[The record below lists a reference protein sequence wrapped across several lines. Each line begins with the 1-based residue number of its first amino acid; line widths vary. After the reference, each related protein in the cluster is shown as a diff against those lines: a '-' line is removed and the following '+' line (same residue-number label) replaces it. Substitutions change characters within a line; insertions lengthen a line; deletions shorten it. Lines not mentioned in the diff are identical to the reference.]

1 MTMDENLL
9 GYALGALDDD
19 ERLRVD
25 AELRQSPELE
35 RELEQARQW
44 LEPLA
49 LDDEPIEPPADLCKR
64 TLARIAKVREA
75 ELPRVVTMDDNL
87 LGYAL
92 GALDDDERL
101 KVDAELRQSP
111 ELECELEQARQ
122 WLEPLAWDG
131 EPIEPPADLCK
142 RTLARIAELRE
153 AELPRVAGKLPRH
166 WSSSRTWYRRV
177 DVAVAAGIVLCLLVL
192 LPSALNEVRYQYDK
206 QVCQNSL
213 RSWWNGLKGYG
224 ETHNGQLPDVANLV
238 DQDKQ
243 AAGVFVA
250 ALQDQQSVPQGTSIG
265 CPATAIRRLPAATLD
280 DVRRMTPDQF
290 KAYIQQLQLGLAY
303 SLGYA
308 DGTGIRGLRFQSDGN
323 NGYIPVMA
331 DWPTTTVMVGD
342 LSNSPNHGGFGQ
354 NILYLDGHCIFS
366 TVRTAGVNG
375 DDIYVNL
382 ARQVAA
388 GKNVWDAVLAAPAA
402 RP

>member
-1 MTMDENLL
+1 MDENVL
-9 GYALGALDDD
+9 GYALGALDED
-19 ERLRVD
+19 ERLKVD

-49 LDDEPIEPPADLCKR
+49 LDDEPIEPPADLCQR
-64 TLARIAKVREA
+64 TLAR
-75 ELPRVVTMDDNL
+75 L
-87 LGYAL
+87 
-92 GALDDDERL
+92 
-101 KVDAELRQSP
+101 
-111 ELECELEQARQ
+111 
-122 WLEPLAWDG
+122 
-131 EPIEPPADLCK
+131 
-142 RTLARIAELRE
+142 AELRE
-153 AELPRVAGKLPRH
+153 AELPRIAGKLPRH
-166 WSSSRTWYRRV
+166 WGSSRTWYRRV
-177 DVAVAAGIVLCLLVL
+177 DVAVAAGIFLCLLVL
-192 LPSALNEVRYQYDK
+192 LPSVLNEVRYRHEIQA
-206 QVCQNSL
+206 CQNSL

-224 ETHNGQLPDVANLV
+224 ETHNGKLPDVANIV
-238 DQDKQ
+238 TQDKQ

-250 ALQDQQSVPQGTSIG
+250 ALQDQESVPQGTSIG
-265 CPATAIRRLPAATLD
+265 CPTMTIRRLPAATLD
-280 DVRRMTPDQF
+280 DVRRMSADQF

-308 DGTGIRGLRFQSDGN
+308 DSSGIRGLRFESNGN
-323 NGYIPVMA
+323 NSSIPVMA
-331 DWPTTTVMVGD
+331 DCPTTMVMVGD
-342 LSNSPNHGGFGQ
+342 LSNSSNHGGFGQ

-388 GKNVWDAVLAAPAA
+388 GKTAWDAVLAAPAA

>member
-1 MTMDENLL
+1 MDENLL

-35 RELEQARQW
+35 RELEQVRQW

-49 LDDEPIEPPADLCKR
+49 WDDEPMEPPADLCKR
-64 TLARIAKVREA
+64 TLARIAKLGEA
-75 ELPRVVTMDDNL
+75 ELPEAMTIDKDL

-92 GALDDDERL
+92 GALDEDDRL
-101 KVDAELRQSP
+101 KLDAEIRQSP
-111 ELECELEQARQ
+111 ELERELEQARQ
-122 WLEPLAWDG
+122 WLEPLALDD
-131 EPIEPPADLCK
+131 EPVEPPADLCQ
-142 RTLARIAELRE
+142 RTLARIAERRE
-153 AELPRVAGKLPRH
+153 AELPKIAGKLPRH
-166 WSSSRTWYRRV
+166 WGGPRTWYRRV

-192 LPSALNEVRYQYDK
+192 LPSLLNEIRYRQEV
-206 QVCQNSL
+206 QACQNSL
-213 RSWWNGLKGYG
+213 RAWWNGLKGYG
-224 ETHNGQLPDVANLV
+224 ENHNGKLPDVANLV

-265 CPATAIRRLPAATLD
+265 CPATALRRLPPATLD

-290 KAYIQQLQLGLAY
+290 NAYIRQLQLGLAY

-308 DGTGIRGLRFQSDGN
+308 EGAGIRGLRFDC
-323 NGYIPVMA
+323 NGQNAYIPVMA

-342 LSNSPNHGGFGQ
+342 LSNSTNHGGFGQ
-354 NILYLDGHCIFS
+354 NILYLDGHCVFS